1 MKYAPACQGHFWFSI
16 TLMFT
21 GIVQGYCPVVRVED
35 EANLR
40 RLAIRL
46 GDLAAGV
53 ETGASVAVNGT
64 CLTVT
69 GEEPG
74 GVLAFDVILETL
86 NLTNLAS
93 VDAGQCVNVE
103 RSFRVGDEVGGHIL
117 SGHVADTVRVARI
130 EQADNLRTLHFA
142 VPEQWLKFLN
152 HKGFVALDGASL
164 TIAGVD
170 RDARE
175 ISVSL
180 IPETIERTTLG
191 RVVEGDRVNLE
202 IDAQTQTIVE
212 TVERLIDTP
221 QVLAR
226 MAVHAGKRD

>member
-1 MKYAPACQGHFWFSI
+1 
-16 TLMFT
+16 MFT
-21 GIVQGYCPVVRVED
+21 GIVQGYCPILKVEE

-40 RLAIRL
+40 RLAISM
-46 GDLAAGV
+46 GELADGA
-53 ETGASVAVNGT
+53 ELGASVAVNGT

-74 GVLAFDVILETL
+74 GVLTFDVIQETL
-86 NLTNLAS
+86 NLTNLAELS
-93 VDAGQCVNVE
+93 VGDLVNVE

-117 SGHVADTVRVARI
+117 SGHVADTVKVARI
-130 EQADNLRTLHFA
+130 ELGDNLRTLHFS
-142 VPEQWLKFLN
+142 VPSQWMKYLN

-164 TIAGVD
+164 TIASVD
-170 RDARE
+170 AEQSE

-180 IPETIERTTLG
+180 IPETIERTSLG
-191 RVVEGDRVNLE
+191 RVKEGARVNLE
-202 IDAQTQTIVE
+202 VDAQTQAIVE

-221 QVLAR
+221 EMIAR